1 MRPSRRAAATF
12 FVDLGLPDAED
23 ELARAALARE
33 IGAVIRTR
41 ELVGKGWPVEALSP
55 MVDDEALAVEAL
67 PPAGTGAGLVR
78 RAEDA
83 AHGRQLTA

>member
-1 MRPSRRAAATF
+1 MQWELWDVESGNLIGWRESE
-12 FVDLGLPDAED
+12 VD
-23 ELARAALARE
+23 ALAL
-33 IGAVIRTR
+33 VR

-67 PPAGTGAGLVR
+67 PPAVTGAELVR

-83 AHGRQLTA
+83 ARGRRLTA